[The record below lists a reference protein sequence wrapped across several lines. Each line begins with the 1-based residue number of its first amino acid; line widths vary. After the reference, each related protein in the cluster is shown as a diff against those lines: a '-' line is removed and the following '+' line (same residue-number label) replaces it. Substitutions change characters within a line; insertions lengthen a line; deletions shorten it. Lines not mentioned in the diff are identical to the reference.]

1 MRYATM
7 TESSNVASRIPDE
20 RNMRLSLA
28 TLLLLPIA
36 AAAQVE
42 RDPADVIAVVLG
54 QEITVADVSESPI
67 DGLIN
72 GLLMSKFAEDN
83 AIEAT
88 EEELA
93 AYLDRMAEMGRQS
106 LAESKANRAELAAA
120 LDQAVDTEERRQIQ
134 EDLDALELDIEIMSQ
149 TPQAGLDILRPV
161 AKRWVER
168 WKLDKALFEKYGG
181 RAHFQQVG
189 VQPFDAVIRFLEE
202 QEASGAFTILDED
215 YEAEFWAYWRSDGH
229 SFIPEEEAAQLLA
242 TPWWLMD
249 KPPDE

>member
-1 MRYATM
+1 
-7 TESSNVASRIPDE
+7 
-20 RNMRLSLA
+20 MRLSLA
-28 TLLLLPIA
+28 ALALLSIA
-36 AAAQVE
+36 AAAQGE

-54 QEITVADVSESPI
+54 QEITVAEVTESPI

-72 GLLMSKFAEDN
+72 GLLMSRFAQDN
-83 AIEAT
+83 AIKAT

-93 AYLDRMAEMGRQS
+93 AYVDRMGEFGRRS
-106 LAESKANRAELAAA
+106 LSEFEANRAELAAA
-120 LDQAVDTEERRQIQ
+120 LDGAVDPEERQRIQ
-134 EDLDALELDIEIMSQ
+134 DDLDALELGIETMSQ
-149 TPQAGLDILRPV
+149 TQKAGLDVWRPI

-168 WKLDKALFEKYGG
+168 WKLDRALFEKYGG

-229 SFIPEEEAAQLLA
+229 NFISEEEAAELLA

-249 KPPDE
+249 APLDE

>member
-1 MRYATM
+1 
-7 TESSNVASRIPDE
+7 
-20 RNMRLSLA
+20 MRLSLA
-28 TLLLLPIA
+28 ALALLSIA
-36 AAAQVE
+36 AAAQGE

-54 QEITVADVSESPI
+54 QEITVAEVTASPI

-72 GLLMSKFAEDN
+72 GLLMSRFAQDN
-83 AIEAT
+83 AIKAT

-93 AYLDRMAEMGRQS
+93 AYVDRMGEFGRRS
-106 LAESKANRAELAAA
+106 LSEFEANRAELAAA
-120 LDQAVDTEERRQIQ
+120 LDGAIDPEERRRIQ
-134 EDLDALELDIEIMSQ
+134 DDLDALELGIETLSQ
-149 TPQAGLDILRPV
+149 TEQAGLDVWRPV

-168 WKLDKALFEKYGG
+168 WKLDRALFEKYGG
-181 RAHFQQVG
+181 RAHFQQAG

-229 SFIPEEEAAQLLA
+229 NFISEEEAAELMA

-249 KPPDE
+249 EPLDE

>member
-1 MRYATM
+1 
-7 TESSNVASRIPDE
+7 
-20 RNMRLSLA
+20 MRLSLA
-28 TLLLLPIA
+28 ALALLSIA
-36 AAAQVE
+36 AAAQGE

-54 QEITVADVSESPI
+54 QQITVAEVTEAPI

-72 GLLMSKFAEDN
+72 GLLMIRFAEDN

-88 EEELA
+88 EEEIV
-93 AYLDRMAEMGRQS
+93 AYVDRMAETGRRS
-106 LAESKANRAELAAA
+106 LSEFEANRAEMAAA
-120 LDQAVDTEERRQIQ
+120 LDGAVDPEERRRIQ
-134 EDLDALELDIEIMSQ
+134 DDLDALELAIGTMTQ
-149 TPQAGLDILRPV
+149 AQQAGLDLWRPI

-181 RAHFQQVG
+181 RAHFQQAG

-229 SFIPEEEAAQLLA
+229 NFISEEEAAQLMA

-249 KPPDE
+249 APLDE